1 MSRIKRSLAAGIAA
15 LALFGL
21 PAAGAGAGVS
31 TQPDHGARAVVA
43 KSCAG
48 YTRAIIGSQ
57 IKCLRR
63 CRRRLNTHPRAP
75 VEFSPPWGRGAW
87 CPGGG

>member
-63 CRRRLNTHPRAP
+63 GQFCAIRYDRQYHRYGYHCHTGRLR
-75 VEFSPPWGRGAW
+75 
-87 CPGGG
+87 